1 MSGLSVHAQT
11 IRDSVVVTGDGN
23 TVTSV
28 FGETGVRL
36 SLERRQVPAP
46 DRRRPP
52 RPGEPPRE
60 LDIFAPLRRIA
71 GHADGQAIRSASQVF
86 LDNRLGE

>member
-1 MSGLSVHAQT
+1 VSGLSVHAQT

-60 LDIFAPLRRIA
+60 LDIFAPPSDASPAMRTDRPSALRPRFP
-71 GHADGQAIRSASQVF
+71 G
-86 LDNRLGE
+86 